1 MRNDLNRELT
11 AADAGIQYDAQCK
24 RVLGQKVIL
33 AWILRRTVGAFADM
47 DIDSICGCIEG
58 EPEISTVRVNPG
70 ETNSGRVEGLSTEDK
85 VPEEGVIYYD
95 IRFRAYE
102 PGKTGYIK
110 VIVNVEAQ
118 KSFYPG
124 YEIVTRGIFYAARMI
139 SAQLGTEFTASEY
152 NKLKKVYTIWL
163 CMDAPKKIGNAIS
176 EYHFFQTDLVPG
188 IPDKKEAYDKM
199 SIVVIALNQ
208 EMEAGDKFL
217 RMLNTLLSPEINVES
232 KKEALQ
238 EEFQISMEGQIGKEL
253 DLMCNLSGYVEK
265 KGIEQTKVLMVSNM
279 LKQGYERMEPFPKN
293 FLHLPYLHATI
304 IFGRMRTYDQI
315 AAAMTARKGCR
326 IDAYT

>member
-1 MRNDLNRELT
+1 MRNELNKEIT
-11 AADAGIQYDAQCK
+11 IADVGIQYDAQCK

-47 DIDSICGCIEG
+47 DIDSICRCIEG
-58 EPEISTVRVNPG
+58 EPDISTVRVNPG
-70 ETNSGRVEGLSTEDK
+70 ETNSMRVEGLSTEDK
-85 VPEEGVIYYD
+85 VPDEGAVYYD

-102 PGKTGYIK
+102 PRENGYIK

-139 SAQLGTEFTASEY
+139 SAQLGVEFMASEY
-152 NKLKKVYTIWL
+152 DKLKKVYTIWL

-188 IPDKKEAYDKM
+188 IPDKREAYDKM

-208 EMEAGDKFL
+208 DMEAEDKL
-217 RMLNTLLSPEINVES
+217 LKMLNTLLSPEINVES

-238 EEFQISMEGQIGKEL
+238 QEFQISMEGQIGKEL

-265 KGIEQTKVLMVSNM
+265 KGIEKGIEQTKVLLVSNM
-279 LKQGYERMEPFPKN
+279 LKQGYPDEE
-293 FLHLPYLHATI
+293 I
-304 IFGRMRTYDQI
+304 IKI
-315 AAAMTARKGCR
+315 AEIPEKTLEEIKRQCFSAV
-326 IDAYT
+326 